1 MNIKKDSISLDD
13 IEKNLF
19 SLAAISYKHET
30 IENDRIVKLNDLL
43 DDRVKGSEPGS
54 NQYLVNSNYNFI
66 RISDVNDY
74 DYTFDLSDKVQK
86 VAKQKETFPKVKKGD
101 ILYQTASN
109 VGNVCIYVGDTP
121 SYYNSHLIKLTFK
134 RNTEYIFAFLKSSI
148 AKKQL
153 RIAGSIKGVDNFR
166 KEYLEEMKII
176 FPSYNNSENPENI
189 IDYVECLVKNL
200 LDKEECIK
208 LKDSEIDNIFIDEI
222 NNNNKNTKYI
232 SKLPSIKEIL
242 GEGRIDTPI
251 YVDEYKEVIHKIN
264 DYEKGIYYL
273 EKENIFPGYT
283 PKDHIY
289 SDIKEENN
297 YLWITPKNL
306 EKRRLLYKTYIRT
319 SKRTRVEKND
329 IIFSGIRYL
338 GNCIFIDT
346 DEKIYAN
353 QNTLIVRQSSDIVE
367 QLFILC
373 YFSSLLGKNLKMKRR
388 VMGTVPILYA
398 DEFIKIPIPKFDYNI
413 KQKIAE
419 IYYNNEI
426 KENDY
431 TLDNYLEKEKL
442 RNRKLG
448 IHQLNTEI
456 DEIKIQLEDIMK
468 KIVNNSKIDI
478 FL

>member
-1 MNIKKDSISLDD
+1 MNTQKDSISLND
-13 IEKNLF
+13 IKKNLF
-19 SLAAISYKHET
+19 SLAAISYKKET
-30 IENDRIVKLNDLL
+30 IENNRIIKLKYLL
-43 DDRVKGSEPGS
+43 EDRVKGSEPGS
-54 NQYLVNSNYNFI
+54 NQYVVNSNYNFI

-86 VAKQKETFPKVKKGD
+86 VIKQKESFPIVKRGD

-109 VGNVCIYVGDTP
+109 VGNVCIYVGDSP
-121 SYYNSHLIKLTFK
+121 SYYNSHLIKLVFK
-134 RNTEYIFAFLKSSI
+134 KNTEYIFAFLKSSI

-153 RIAGSIKGVDNFR
+153 KIAGSIKGVDNFR
-166 KEYLEEMKII
+166 KEYLDEMKII
-176 FPSYNNSENPENI
+176 FPSYDNSDNPESI
-189 IDYVECLVKNL
+189 IDYVESLVKNL

-208 LKDSEIDNIFIDEI
+208 LKDSEIDKIFIDEI
-222 NNNNKNTKYI
+222 NDNNNNTEYI
-232 SKLPSIKEIL
+232 SKLPCIREIMD
-242 GEGRIDTPI
+242 EGRIDTPI
-251 YVDEYKEVIHKIN
+251 YVDEYKKVIHKIN
-264 DYEKGIYYL
+264 DYKKGVYYL
-273 EKENIFPGYT
+273 DKESIFPGYT

-289 SDIKEENN
+289 SDIKENEN

-306 EKRRLLYKTYIRT
+306 EKRRLLFKTYIRT
-319 SKRTRVEKND
+319 SKKTRVKKND
-329 IIFSGIRYL
+329 VIFSGIRYL

-373 YFSSLLGKNLKMKRR
+373 YFSSSLGRSLKMKRR

-413 KQKIAE
+413 KKKISE

-426 KENDY
+426 KESGY
-431 TLDNYLEKEKL
+431 TLDNYLKKEKV

-448 IHQLNTEI
+448 IYQLNNEI
-456 DEIKIQLEDIMK
+456 EEIKVLLEDIMI
-468 KIVNNSKIDI
+468 KIVNNIKIDI
-478 FL
+478 IL